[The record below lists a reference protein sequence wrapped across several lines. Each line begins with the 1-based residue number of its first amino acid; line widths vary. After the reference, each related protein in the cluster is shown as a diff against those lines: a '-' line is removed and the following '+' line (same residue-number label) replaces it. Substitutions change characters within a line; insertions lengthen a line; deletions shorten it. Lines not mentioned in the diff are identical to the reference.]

1 MFKSFLGLNPP
12 WAESPPF
19 PLPSPL
25 SGPAR
30 KPPFPLPRLGR
41 PASAQPSPAPIV
53 RSDRS
58 VRSPERS
65 ARASSFADARDPP
78 VSAVVFNRP
87 AVLPLGRAARFR
99 FLRATTP
106 RPPRLQP
113 PPNLPRA
120 HDPAPSINPPP
131 RLSSLPQTDRALSHP
146 KTAAALGS
154 PSSRRL
160 EPRRSGWSRLE
171 LLRAAR
177 GPFDA
182 TPSRPDRCTAASTTT
197 TPSRSVRRRQ
207 ASSAPPRRREYFG
220 KARRCPLF
228 RLR

>member
-113 PPNLPRA
+113 PPNPPRA
-120 HDPAPSINPPP
+120 RPRRHINIPTRS
-131 RLSSLPQTDRALSHP
+131 RLSSLSQNNRALSLSSNHRRI
-146 KTAAALGS
+146 LGS

-160 EPRRSGWSRLE
+160 EPRRNEWSHLG
-171 LLRAAR
+171 AS
-177 GPFDA
+177 P
-182 TPSRPDRCTAASTTT
+182 RP
-197 TPSRSVRRRQ
+197 
-207 ASSAPPRRREYFG
+207 
-220 KARRCPLF
+220 
-228 RLR
+228 